1 MLLSF
6 ALNWLDF
13 LEHGVAGLVV
23 IGCFYLMW
31 LMIKRVDRKEDI
43 HREERKEIEM
53 RHREEREK
61 AHLRNEQ
68 AFQKVSESFKD
79 LQVDIWRRHAS
90 DDKKK

>member
-1 MLLSF
+1 MLLAF
-6 ALNWLDF
+6 ALSWLDF

-53 RHREEREK
+53 RHREEREQ
-61 AHLRNEQ
+61 ANVRANE
-68 AFQKVSESFKD
+68 AFRKISDSLKD
-79 LQVDIWRRHAS
+79 LQIEILRKHN
-90 DDKKK
+90 KK